1 MKTLSTK
8 KKIVLTTY
16 TQKELEDKIDTY
28 VYKYD
33 FSGLMLFLNDVKSFN
48 PESLDYIEED
58 DAVKLIT
65 ITRKKTKKNP
75 QELYKNYYG
84 TPFGLNI
91 FEVELH
97 YSDAVSSLKSAFK
110 NKELNFNFKKDYF
123 HISRN

>member
-16 TQKELEDKIDTY
+16 TQKELEDKIDTF

-84 TPFGLNI
+84 TPFGLSI